1 MAINIPQPQEEST
14 EVKIWTRVFRTFVA
28 SITIWAGYAAH
39 GNYVDYLTVEAG
51 IAKGFSPAEARCAL
65 NGSLN
70 NSASTC
76 VIFASKK

>member
-1 MAINIPQPQEEST
+1 MAINIQQPQQEST
-14 EVKIWTRVFRTFVA
+14 EVKVWTRVLTTFVA
-28 SITIWAGYAAH
+28 AIAIWASYAAH

-65 NGSLN
+65 NGSMN
-70 NSASTC
+70 NSSNTC